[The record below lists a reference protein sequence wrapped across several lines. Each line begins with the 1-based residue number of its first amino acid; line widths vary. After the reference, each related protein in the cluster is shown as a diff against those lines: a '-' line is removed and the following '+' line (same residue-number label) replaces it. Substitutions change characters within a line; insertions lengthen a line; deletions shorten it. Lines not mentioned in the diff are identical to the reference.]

1 MAGTVRGTLL
11 AEHCEGVLT
20 RHDERRPLRS
30 GCSGCRYM
38 VLGATHL
45 LLFRSVTLENLVNI
59 VPISTIKFK
68 PDSHEP
74 TCFQLVTEKW
84 KAYFRVVDDE
94 TAQGWHAATVEQQ
107 GRVESTLARGSQKM
121 RHVS

>member
-1 MAGTVRGTLL
+1 MNADRV
-11 AEHCEGVLT
+11 
-20 RHDERRPLRS
+20 
-30 GCSGCRYM
+30 RYM

-45 LLFRSVTLENLVNI
+45 LRSVTLENLVNI

-94 TAQGWHAATVEQQ
+94 TAQGWHAAIVEQQ